1 MQSYNQINFNDVAP
15 DELINY
21 IVNKHHGFTKNMLA
35 LTLQHSMQL
44 SKEGETQAEQIFEV
58 IDILQVNLIQHFK
71 DEEEILFP
79 YAKKLL
85 EWQRAGDS
93 ANVPMVNIIGNPINR
108 FVKEHENLMALLHDI
123 RTITSNYTI
132 LSNSKNQLKLL
143 HAELFELEQ
152 DLQKQIY
159 IENNILFTKLIDLQ
173 REMIISKPI
182 V

>member
-35 LTLQHSMQL
+35 LTLQHSKQL
-44 SKEGETQAEQIFEV
+44 SKEGESQAEQIFEV
-58 IDILQVNLIQHFK
+58 VDILHLNLVQHFK

-85 EWQRAGDS
+85 EWKRAGNS
-93 ANVPMVNIIGNPINR
+93 NQVPLINIIGNPINR
-108 FVKEHENLMALLHDI
+108 FINEHDQLMKLLKDI
-123 RTITSNYTI
+123 RSITDNYTI

-159 IENNILFTKLIDLQ
+159 LENNILFTKLIDLQ
-173 REMIISKPI
+173 REMIISKPVI
-182 V
+182 